1 MNYIK
6 GCSRFNFPE
15 HLFYGNIY
23 LCKLF
28 TIELIYDIIYLV
40 RARNPIDYI
49 GGLKMS
55 NRNNKDNVPLMRN
68 VGTIEFRGILNGTIP
83 VCHEFGNFKNGLAI
97 VKKNSKYGVVNT
109 IPELVIPI
117 EFDEAEILNNGMIL
131 ANKFGEYF
139 IYNAKG
145 ELLNK
150 KPFIWKT
157 RAKNFSRKIN

>member
-1 MNYIK
+1 
-6 GCSRFNFPE
+6 
-15 HLFYGNIY
+15 
-23 LCKLF
+23 
-28 TIELIYDIIYLV
+28 
-40 RARNPIDYI
+40 
-49 GGLKMS
+49 MS

-109 IPELVIPI
+109 IPKLVIPI
-117 EFDEAEILNNGMIL
+117 EFDEVEILNNGMIL
-131 ANKFGEYF
+131 ASKFGEYF

-150 KPFIWKT
+150 KAFIWKT
-157 RAKNFSRKIN
+157 SAKKFSRKIN